1 MKETE
6 LFAPVKA
13 WLEYG
18 GSIVFSEIQPHKG
31 TLRRADVLGLHGD
44 IVTVV
49 ELKKSLNL
57 DVMGQC
63 VEWEPHAHLIYAA
76 VPEPIQHKRMK
87 LSHGKHIHK
96 FAERIMRQYGI
107 GLLYVGEMGQVEIVL
122 RPRLNRRITSLLPES
137 INEYHESLSPEG
149 GTSGG
154 GYITTYR
161 TTMLRLREFLLRMHD
176 RYDSVRLKY
185 SKEIQDGWT
194 PMNVILDQCTTHYS
208 SPKSSLGTALLKFE
222 KDWCES
228 TIINRR
234 RYYRVRPE
242 LVNHPDS

>member
-1 MKETE
+1 MRETE
-6 LFAPVKA
+6 LFAPVKG

-18 GSIVFSEIQPHKG
+18 GNIVYSEIQPHKG
-31 TLRRADVLGLHGD
+31 TLKRADVLGLHSN
-44 IVTVV
+44 IITVV

-63 VEWEPHAHLIYAA
+63 VEWTPHAHLIYAA

-87 LSHGKHIHK
+87 NYHGKHINK
-96 FAERIMRQYGI
+96 FAERIMREYGI
-107 GLLYVGEMGQVEIVL
+107 GLLYVSEKGEVEILL
-122 RPRLNRRITSLLPES
+122 RPRLNRRVTSLLPES
-137 INEYHESLSPEG
+137 INEYHESHSPEG

-161 TTMLRLREFLLRMHD
+161 TTILRLHEFLIRMHD
-176 RYDSVRLKY
+176 RTDSVRQKH
-185 SKEIQDGWT
+185 SQEIQDGWT
-194 PMNVILDQCTTHYS
+194 PMNIILEHCTTHYS
-208 SPKSSLGTALLKFE
+208 SPKSSLATALVKFE

-228 TIINRR
+228 KIINRR

-242 LVNHPDS
+242 LL